1 VLLLIESGL
10 VIRHNEISIL
20 FKVIP
25 ICVCVDRLITVAAVT
40 VVFLITFEINIP
52 TTSGTFVVCTYK

>member
-1 VLLLIESGL
+1 MLLLIESGL

-25 ICVCVDRLITVAAVT
+25 NMCVCGQIDNSCSSDSG
-40 VVFLITFEINIP
+40 FSYEINVP